1 MSYQE
6 RHHHPVLIPNSL
18 WSNVI
23 FTSICLAVFLT
34 WGNFN
39 ALEAIMTFF
48 FQDVQHHSP
57 LQTSI
62 RFLPEPIAGV
72 LTNLAMA
79 LLVHRV
85 RADWLVGV
93 STALSAVSPL
103 LMAVSQR
110 TWSYWAG
117 PFTALTLNAMGA
129 DALFTVS
136 NLVITDVFPESKQ
149 ALAGSVFQTVN
160 LPTPFKQECS
170 LHAAIDV

>member
-1 MSYQE
+1 
-6 RHHHPVLIPNSL
+6 
-18 WSNVI
+18 
-23 FTSICLAVFLT
+23 
-34 WGNFN
+34 
-39 ALEAIMTFF
+39 
-48 FQDVQHHSP
+48 
-57 LQTSI
+57 
-62 RFLPEPIAGV
+62 
-72 LTNLAMA
+72 MA

-160 LPTPFKQECS
+160 LPTPFT
-170 LHAAIDV
+170 AIDV